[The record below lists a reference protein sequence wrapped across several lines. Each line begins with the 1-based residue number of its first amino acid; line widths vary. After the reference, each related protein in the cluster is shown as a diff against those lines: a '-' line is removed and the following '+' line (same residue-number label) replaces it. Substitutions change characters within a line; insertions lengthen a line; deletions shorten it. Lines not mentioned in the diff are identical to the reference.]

1 MENVHLGVCKK
12 GKSLLNIRQVLLG
25 IENLRLVSDEVMF
38 SYANLS
44 NCILPKGLCNFFEG
58 LTDTK
63 HLSCM
68 ALTIHML
75 LADLPLSIKIPNNP
89 LTGQLKSQPV
99 RILLSS
105 LLLDLML

>member
-38 SYANLS
+38 FYANMS
-44 NCILPKGLCNFFEG
+44 NCVLPKGLCNLFEG